1 MGRPVRR
8 LDRNLH
14 VRGKAGTREG
24 AGGMKKKVCMYKR
37 R

>member
-1 MGRPVRR
+1 MGRPVTR
-8 LDRNLH
+8 LGRNPH

-24 AGGMKKKVCMYKR
+24 AGGMKRKVCMYKR